1 MTKHIHIHLAPRK
14 VADRKAKD
22 SFKTEQLE
30 RKLADWQ
37 TELRSESR
45 PVEQEKIK
53 AQIKRL
59 KEELSKTKDALVY
72 NGTELQWKEHAVE
85 MHPGCT
91 FRLDPVK
98 SNIIRCRNKQ
108 GMNVGQYDT
117 EKKSGSLEE

>member
-1 MTKHIHIHLAPRK
+1 VRNTAPDTWRVFREGHA
-14 VADRKAKD
+14 VAL
-22 SFKTEQLE
+22 SEGFKT
-30 RKLADWQ
+30 
-37 TELRSESR
+37 S
-45 PVEQEKIK
+45 QEAANWIK
-53 AQIKRL
+53 SHPTGAG
-59 KEELSKTKDALVY
+59 TKDALVY
-72 NGTELQWKEHAVE
+72 NGTEQQWKEHAVE